1 MVKVFISS
9 LLPLLGRM
17 HNYCLLLLM
26 CFPFGVPELSSCDPC
41 ILITQ
46 LGQGVTGTLFLT
58 LISPAREQSRGPAGI
73 TNPLFY
79 LPARGSIYS
88 FNLRCS
94 PNDGWLEVRSRDKK
108 GHIIQRVQITNPK
121 RPVLIQFYVCG
132 ALEHDESPH
141 LYAVSKRALW
151 DPAIAVRVEAYL
163 GNRSTGSMISVC
175 VR

>member
-1 MVKVFISS
+1 MYS
-9 LLPLLGRM
+9 
-17 HNYCLLLLM
+17 HNSV
-26 CFPFGVPELSSCDPC
+26 GS
-41 ILITQ
+41 
-46 LGQGVTGTLFLT
+46 GTLFLT
-58 LISPAREQSRGPAGI
+58 LISPAREQSQGPADI
-73 TNPLFY
+73 TSPLFY

-141 LYAVSKRALW
+141 LYAVSKRALVGTSY
-151 DPAIAVRVEAYL
+151 IAAPVEAYL
-163 GNRSTGSMISVC
+163 GNRSSGSISIC